1 MAMIENLTNRI
12 YNPSRPSSMSNIDE
26 YQRDMRRAYIWGA
39 TGIVTSG
46 VVWLIAGLVA
56 YFVSPKNAV
65 WTLFIGASLIF
76 PVSNV
81 IDRLLGASGK
91 HAATNPLG
99 KLALEGTIFMLMCLP
114 LAYAIS
120 IYRMEWFF
128 PAVLMIIGG
137 RYLTFGTIYGT
148 RLYWLLGALF
158 GMAAWISVS
167 LALPPHTSAL
177 IGAAIEIVFGLVLYM
192 TKRNA

>member
-1 MAMIENLTNRI
+1 VRSKSGINTLRKKKLSNKTAAQRCVWRFYSAALKNSLNR
-12 YNPSRPSSMSNIDE
+12 R
-26 YQRDMRRAYIWGA
+26 
-39 TGIVTSG
+39 
-46 VVWLIAGLVA
+46 
-56 YFVSPKNAV
+56 
-65 WTLFIGASLIF
+65 F
-76 PVSNV
+76 PNV
-81 IDRLLGASGK
+81 IDRMLGASGK

>member
-1 MAMIENLTNRI
+1 
-12 YNPSRPSSMSNIDE
+12 MSTIAE
-26 YQRDMRRAYIWGA
+26 HQADMRRAYIWGA

-46 VVWLIAGLVA
+46 VAWLVAGLVA
-56 YFVSPKNAV
+56 HFVSPKHAV
-65 WTLFIGASLIF
+65 WTLFIGAAFIF

-114 LAYAIS
+114 LAYVIS
-120 IYRMEWFF
+120 IYRIDWFF

-158 GMAAWISVS
+158 GMAAWVS
-167 LALPPHTSAL
+167 LILALPPHVSAL
-177 IGAAIEIVFGLVLYM
+177 IGAAIEIVFGVVLYVK
-192 TKRNA
+192 KRHI

>member
-1 MAMIENLTNRI
+1 MVENQTSRI
-12 YNPSRPSSMSNIDE
+12 YNSGCASSMSTIAE
-26 YQRDMRRAYIWGA
+26 HQADMRRAYIWGA

-56 YFVSPKNAV
+56 YFVSPKNSV
-65 WTLFIGASLIF
+65 WTLFIGAAFIF

-99 KLALEGTIFMLMCLP
+99 SLALEGTIFMLMCLP
-114 LAYAIS
+114 IAYVIS

-148 RLYWLLGALF
+148 RLYWLLGVLF
-158 GMAAWISVS
+158 GVAAWISVS
-167 LALPPHTSAL
+167 MALPPHASAL
-177 IGAAIEIVFGLVLYM
+177 IGAAVEIIFGVVLYVK
-192 TKRNA
+192 KRHI